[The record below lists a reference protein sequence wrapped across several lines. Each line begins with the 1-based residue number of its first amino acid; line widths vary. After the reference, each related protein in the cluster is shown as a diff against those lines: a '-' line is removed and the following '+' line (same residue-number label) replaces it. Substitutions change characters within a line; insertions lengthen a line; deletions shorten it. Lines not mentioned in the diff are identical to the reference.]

1 MARVVK
7 HPDVRRDELLDI
19 ALDLIMTRG
28 FAATSVE
35 QITNAVGV
43 AKGTFYYYFASK
55 DDLLAQLVGRF
66 GDSMFANLSNAPL
79 SGSGLHQLQD
89 FLAAATSWKLERLDT
104 TTSVIAPF
112 LFSDG
117 NLAVRHHIFAEWNDR
132 TTRLLVPILQAGHD
146 DGSFAVDDVA
156 STAGVVMSLW
166 LDGGMRMWD
175 RALAAEDE
183 PGFIDV
189 FVRGTAS
196 LSVAL
201 ERILGAPA
209 GSLTTRVDPQLLVGV
224 RAPFLTELN
233 RTAPRSAERRTS

>member
-7 HPDVRRDELLDI
+7 HPDVRRDELLDV

-79 SGSGLHQLQD
+79 SGSGLHQLQG
-89 FLAAATSWKLERLDT
+89 FLAAATSWKLERIDT
-104 TTSVIAPF
+104 TTTIIAPF

-117 NLAVRHHIFAEWNDR
+117 NLAVRHHLFAEWNDR
-132 TTRLLVPILQAGHD
+132 TAALLVPILQAGHD
-146 DGSFAVDDVA
+146 DGSFSVDDVRG
-156 STAGVVMSLW
+156 TAGVVLSLW
-166 LDGGMRMWD
+166 LDGGLRLWD
-175 RALAAEDE
+175 RALAAPDE
-183 PGFIDV
+183 GAFIDEL
-189 FVRGTAS
+189 VRGAAA
-196 LSVAL
+196 LSTAL

-209 GSLTTRVDPQLLVGV
+209 GSLTTRVDPQLLVGI
-224 RAPFLTELN
+224 RAPFLAELN
-233 RTAPRSAERRTS
+233 RTPSRSAERRTS

>member
-1 MARVVK
+1 MRSADGGQPTAATTGALWEATMARGVK

-89 FLAAATSWKLERLDT
+89 FLAAATRG
-104 TTSVIAPF
+104 I
-112 LFSDG
+112 
-117 NLAVRHHIFAEWNDR
+117 VR
-132 TTRLLVPILQAGHD
+132 
-146 DGSFAVDDVA
+146 
-156 STAGVVMSLW
+156 
-166 LDGGMRMWD
+166 
-175 RALAAEDE
+175 
-183 PGFIDV
+183 
-189 FVRGTAS
+189 
-196 LSVAL
+196 
-201 ERILGAPA
+201 
-209 GSLTTRVDPQLLVGV
+209 
-224 RAPFLTELN
+224 
-233 RTAPRSAERRTS
+233 